1 MPFRQSMGRLSQ
13 FIGAVL
19 TLVVGTVDIAF
30 AQSGLSG
37 RSADLG
43 FTFVT
48 PEVNW
53 CGDIVRIEL
62 SANDAGT
69 FERDTRALE
78 QALGRLRAAA
88 TAPSECPR
96 AQTIKI
102 DAKVNGTAVRRATM
116 SAFSRWIIVWED
128 IPSGSV
134 LCFDTE
140 DRQACRPYAAAFE
153 FWRDIAASK
162 AAPPFQLTSF
172 LETQRGTQA
181 EWTADGLV
189 GQLRV
194 LPVSAIESET
204 NAERIVDAIVSNA
217 ADACGKSWQL
227 LLKTKVSEQLSRAD
241 IRCNSGNRAGSESLI
256 ILAKASYYYIFS
268 MRGVGRDSKR
278 LFSFASA
285 LAKSGDL

>member
-1 MPFRQSMGRLSQ
+1 MPLRQSMGRLIQ

-19 TLVVGTVDIAF
+19 TLVVGTVDFAF
-30 AQSGLSG
+30 AQTGLSG

-43 FTFVT
+43 FTFAT

-53 CGDIVRIEL
+53 CGETVRIEL
-62 SANDAGT
+62 SASDAGT

-96 AQTIKI
+96 ARSIKI
-102 DAKVNGTAVRRATM
+102 DAKVNGTSVRRATM
-116 SAFSRWIIVWED
+116 SAFSRWIVVWED
-128 IPSGSV
+128 ISNGSA

-140 DRQACRPYAAAFE
+140 NRQECRPYAAAFE
-153 FWRDIAASK
+153 FWRDIAALK

-172 LETQRGTQA
+172 LETQRGAQA

-194 LPVSAIESET
+194 LPVSALESEI
-204 NAERIVDAIVSNA
+204 NAELIVDAILSNA
-217 ADACGKSWQL
+217 AESCGKSWQL

-241 IRCNSGNRAGSESLI
+241 IRCNSVNRDEPESLMV
-256 ILAKASYYYIFS
+256 LAKASYYFIFS
-268 MRGVGRDSKR
+268 MRGVGKDSKR

-285 LAKSGDL
+285 LARSGAL